1 MNRQPSVSVSH
12 TDPAP
17 KSVGIV
23 GLGLI
28 GGSFA
33 KAYRAAGW
41 KVYAYDTDAD
51 AMDIARIETIDGNL
65 TEEVLPFL
73 DLVVLAAY
81 PKACVCWLQEHAPL
95 LGELGS
101 AGPLVIDAAG
111 VKQHVCDEAFTLA
124 EKHGFSFCGTHP
136 MAGTQFSGFA
146 HARADLFAG
155 APCVLVLPP
164 LDDLDR
170 LKLLDRAHTLLEPAG
185 FGSFSVTTP
194 QAHDKV
200 IAFTS
205 QLAHVVSNAYVKS
218 PTAQLH
224 HGFSAGSYRDLTRV
238 AHLNARMWSELM
250 CDNAENLASEIGCL
264 VDALNAY
271 RAALEARD
279 EDALRMLLADGDRIK
294 RALDDEQ
301 AHSQGER

>member
-1 MNRQPSVSVSH
+1 MDRQSPVSNTGSS
-12 TDPAP
+12 P
-17 KSVGIV
+17 KSVGII

-41 KVYAYDTDAD
+41 KVYAYDIDAD
-51 AMDIARIETIDGNL
+51 TMDLARIETIDG
-65 TEEVLPFL
+65 EVDEATLPLL

-81 PKACVCWLQEHAPL
+81 PQACVCWLREHAPL

-111 VKQHVCDEAFTLA
+111 VKQAVCSEAFALA
-124 EKHGFSFCGTHP
+124 KTYGFSFCGTHP
-136 MAGTQFSGFA
+136 MAGTQFSGFS
-146 HARADLFAG
+146 HARADLFEG
-155 APCVLVLPP
+155 APCVLVPPP
-164 LDDLDR
+164 LGDLDR
-170 LKLLDRAHTLLEPAG
+170 LKLLDRAHTLLGPAG

-194 QAHDKV
+194 QAHDEV

-250 CDNAENLASEIGCL
+250 CDNAENLANELGYL

-271 RAALEARD
+271 RAALESRD
-279 EDALRMLLADGDRIK
+279 QNALRMLLADGDRIK

-301 AHSQGER
+301 VHSQGER

>member
-1 MNRQPSVSVSH
+1 MDRQSSVSNAG
-12 TDPAP
+12 PAP
-17 KSVGIV
+17 KSIGII

-41 KVYAYDTDAD
+41 KVYAYDIDAD
-51 AMDIARIETIDGNL
+51 TMDLARIETVVGDVN
-65 TEEVLPFL
+65 EETLPLL

-81 PKACVCWLQEHAPL
+81 PQACVRWLQEHASQ
-95 LGELGS
+95 LGELGN

-111 VKQHVCDEAFTLA
+111 VKQAVCDESFALA
-124 EKHGFSFCGTHP
+124 EKYGFSFCGTHP

-146 HARADLFAG
+146 HARADLFKG
-155 APCVLVLPP
+155 APCVLVPPP

-170 LKLLDRAHTLLEPAG
+170 LKLLDRTHTLLEPAG

-194 QAHDKV
+194 QAHDEV

-250 CDNAENLASEIGCL
+250 CDNAEHLANEIRCL

-279 EDALRMLLADGDRIK
+279 NEALRMLLADGDRIK

-301 AHSQGER
+301 AQSQSER

>member
-155 APCVLVLPP
+155 APCVLVPPP

-200 IAFTS
+200 VAFTS

-301 AHSQGER
+301 AHPQGER

>member
-155 APCVLVLPP
+155 APCVLVPPP

>member
-33 KAYRAAGW
+33 NAYRAAGW

-81 PKACVCWLQEHAPL
+81 PQACVCWLQEHAPL

-155 APCVLVLPP
+155 APCVLVPPP

-194 QAHDKV
+194 RAHDKV